1 MYDLKDKDMLS
12 GIRELKAMHVEYV
25 RMLHRRLALWRFMA
39 FMAVPLISA
48 IAVLITE
55 RADRV
60 KEAEQL
66 KTLLSA
72 CMDDKAGAYSLLD
85 EDGGST
91 DYMCYSVITGTR
103 REVKK

>member
-1 MYDLKDKDMLS
+1 MYDLKDNDILS

-39 FMAVPLISA
+39 FMAVPLMSVIV
-48 IAVLITE
+48 VLVTE
-55 RADRV
+55 RAGMV
-60 KEAEQL
+60 KETEQL
-66 KTLLSA
+66 RTLLST

-85 EDGGST
+85 EDGKST

-103 REVKK
+103 REIKK